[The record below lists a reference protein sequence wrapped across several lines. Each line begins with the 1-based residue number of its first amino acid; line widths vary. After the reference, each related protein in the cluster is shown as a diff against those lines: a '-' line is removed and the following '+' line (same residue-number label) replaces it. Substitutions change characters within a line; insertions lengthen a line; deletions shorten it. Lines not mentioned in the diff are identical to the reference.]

1 MTDFYGI
8 RLDLQ
13 RFGEGGGEGGG
24 AAGAEGAEA
33 AAEAGNQEGAQSAKP
48 GKTGDLSQVQ
58 YGVQEQE
65 AEQKADAPKEQ
76 PKQEAPKK
84 VTFDQALRDNP
95 EYAREMQ
102 KRIDQAINK
111 RFAKSKAAEE
121 QNAKLMP
128 ALNLLSA
135 KYGVEA
141 GNTDALIEAINGDSD
156 LIEQQAMD
164 AGMEPEAYREF
175 QRLKAENAALKQ
187 ADEERQ
193 KQAAIDN
200 NMRVWT
206 AQAEQARLKFPT
218 LNLNQEVRNP
228 QFAQLLGSGVDVE
241 TAYRVVHM
249 DEIESGLIQQAAAE
263 ATKKTVAGIA
273 SKANRP
279 RENGAAKP
287 KAATVKADIS
297 KLTRADFEEIMRR
310 AARGENIR
318 F

>member
-24 AAGAEGAEA
+24 ASGADGAGA

-65 AEQKADAPKEQ
+65 AEQKADAPAEQ

-84 VTFDQALRDNP
+84 TFDQALRDNP

-164 AGMEPEAYREF
+164 AGMEPDAYREY
-175 QRLKAENAALKQ
+175 QKLKAENEALKK
-187 ADEERQ
+187 AEEERQ
-193 KQAAIDN
+193 RQAAMDSS
-200 NMRVWT
+200 MREWT
-206 AQAEQARLKFPT
+206 AQAERARLKFPT

>member
-24 AAGAEGAEA
+24 AAGADGAGA
-33 AAEAGNQEGAQSAKP
+33 AAEAGNQEGAQSAKA

-65 AEQKADAPKEQ
+65 AEQKADAPTEQ

-164 AGMEPEAYREF
+164 AGMEPDAYREY
-175 QRLKAENAALKQ
+175 QKLKAENEALKK
-187 ADEERQ
+187 AEEERQ
-193 KQAAIDN
+193 RQAAMDSS
-200 NMRVWT
+200 MREWT
-206 AQAEQARLKFPT
+206 AQAERARLKFPT